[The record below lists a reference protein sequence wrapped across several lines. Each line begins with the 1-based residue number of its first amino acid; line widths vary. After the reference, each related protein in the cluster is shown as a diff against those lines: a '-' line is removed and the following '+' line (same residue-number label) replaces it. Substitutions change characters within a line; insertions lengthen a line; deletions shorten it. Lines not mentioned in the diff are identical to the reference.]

1 MNHLEQ
7 YFESN
12 NKNLMHKWTHYFEAY
27 DRHFSKYR
35 GQEIVVLEIG
45 VSQGGSLQ
53 MWRDYFGP
61 KAKIYGLD
69 MEPNCIT
76 LANENTEILI
86 GSQSDRTFLQ
96 DLKSKIPPIDILI
109 DDGGHTMEQQIVT
122 FEELYNHVKA
132 DGVYLVEDLNTSYW
146 LLYGGGHQRPGTFIE
161 YSKHFIDAIN
171 AWFSEETS
179 LKVSGFTKTVHS
191 LHYYTGILVIE
202 KQPRKEPISLKT
214 GNIVFERTKFP
225 DTLARKIRNRLLKPS
240 YRLLNKVLR
249 SFGLP
254 STKWGLFGMDD

>member
-1 MNHLEQ
+1 MNHLEK

-109 DDGGHTMEQQIVT
+109 DDSYKKRG
-122 FEELYNHVKA
+122 L
-132 DGVYLVEDLNTSYW
+132 DGFVEV
-146 LLYGGGHQRPGTFIE
+146 R
-161 YSKHFIDAIN
+161 SKD
-171 AWFSEETS
+171 
-179 LKVSGFTKTVHS
+179 
-191 LHYYTGILVIE
+191 GI
-202 KQPRKEPISLKT
+202 
-214 GNIVFERTKFP
+214 
-225 DTLARKIRNRLLKPS
+225 KIRLNLKES
-240 YRLLNKVLR
+240 DVENILLNR
-249 SFGLP
+249 
-254 STKWGLFGMDD
+254 DN